1 MFGIGLPEFILLV
14 IIALL
19 VFDPQKLPEVA
30 RSLGKIMMT
39 FREATREVR
48 TSLDE
53 EVRRVKTEVEKDLN
67 KEEENGR
74 SEGPPPKT
82 DFPGD
87 SEGDR
92 ATEKP

>member
-30 RSLGKIMMT
+30 RSLGRVIVT

-48 TSLDE
+48 TSLNE
-53 EVRRVKTEVEKDLN
+53 EVRRVKTEMERTLA
-67 KEEENGR
+67 EAEHHG
-74 SEGPPPKT
+74 SEAPPPKAG
-82 DFPGD
+82 FPGD
-87 SEGDR
+87 SEADGGS
-92 ATEKP
+92 EKP

>member
-30 RSLGKIMMT
+30 RSLGRVMMT

-48 TSLDE
+48 TSLNE
-53 EVRRVKTEVEKDLN
+53 EVRRVKTEMEKDLA
-67 KEEENGR
+67 ETDHGG
-74 SEGPPPKT
+74 SEAPPSKT
-82 DFPGD
+82 DFQGG
-87 SEGDR
+87 SEADR
-92 ATEKP
+92 KTDKP